1 MQPVHGARNINCSS
15 RRRPADNMFATV
27 TTASFNLLLIYIYH
41 KQLIP
46 WRHCSQ
52 ENFWSADRH
61 YHMWKTNRV
70 TIKEVT
76 GEIHLQFSA
85 AMGQV
90 WLDGKVLEL
99 LYDEVQWLV
108 EISSF
113 QCAWH
118 CWCSIHSAKTPTFL
132 FSCMLRAGVQPTLDP
147 DAEAFL

>member
-1 MQPVHGARNINCSS
+1 
-15 RRRPADNMFATV
+15 
-27 TTASFNLLLIYIYH
+27 
-41 KQLIP
+41 
-46 WRHCSQ
+46 
-52 ENFWSADRH
+52 
-61 YHMWKTNRV
+61 MWKTNRV

-113 QCAWH
+113 QCA
-118 CWCSIHSAKTPTFL
+118 
-132 FSCMLRAGVQPTLDP
+132 
-147 DAEAFL
+147 